1 MKISKLKQIPGLS
14 IWLWVLAFFIVA
26 TNLLLTS
33 FDKPYPPQKSLL
45 LVWLLLLF
53 MTAVGARTMI
63 VSASGRFLAERRWND
78 LWPRIVSASALT
90 GLICRFF
97 NCIYPP
103 VNFLFGALALYLCIY
118 FGTANLA
125 FVMLHSG
132 QYSVAEYLNRFA
144 QQPNVSKTYA
154 LTTAHCD
161 TRHVCKMKS
170 VLDSDRKIA
179 AIARVYGEKSIQLG
193 HHYQLLANE
202 YLNSAL
208 GSRKARDY
216 QAAFLANEAAE
227 KYAHSALYLCRKHGD
242 NGCAIESIG
251 IIAMSRLGR
260 EDRAGARAALLDALD
275 CPPLVAKPGPICTS
289 DEDLWYVA
297 KQINDPQ
304 LLARIRPRIE
314 RNDLASRS
322 AFKLLRRSE
331 LEPDTTW
338 VKVAL
343 ISSLL
348 LILVKDSE
356 RCILTLLF
364 ARRWRRQLA
373 LGTSSFEQ
381 LKLLD
386 NLTTL
391 YLYDKKFDKADSC
404 SKLMLRRSE
413 ELVIA
418 A

>member
-1 MKISKLKQIPGLS
+1 MKIPKLKQVPYLS
-14 IWLWVLAFFIVA
+14 IWLWVLAFFSTA
-26 TNLLLTS
+26 TNAVITS
-33 FDKPYPPQKSLL
+33 FDKDGQMKYDYLLAWL
-45 LVWLLLLF
+45 LVVFL
-53 MTAVGARTMI
+53 MAIGAGAMFCFAPARNLGQRRWHDLRSRI
-63 VSASGRFLAERRWND
+63 VSASG
-78 LWPRIVSASALT
+78 LT
-90 GLICRFF
+90 RVVCRVVNVF
-97 NCIYPP
+97 YVP
-103 VNFLFGALALYLCIY
+103 VNLLFGTLGLCLCLYV
-118 FGTANLA
+118 GTANLA
-125 FVMLHSG
+125 FIMLHCG
-132 QYSVAEYLNRFA
+132 QYSFAEFLNQLAPPPYVGRA
-144 QQPNVSKTYA
+144 YA

-179 AIARVYGEKSIQLG
+179 AIARVYGEESIQLG

-322 AFKLLRRSE
+322 ALKLLRRSE
-331 LEPDTTW
+331 LNPDTAW
-338 VKVAL
+338 IPVVL
-343 ISSLL
+343 FSSLL
-348 LILVKDSE
+348 LILLKELE
-356 RCILTLLF
+356 RPILTLLF